1 MLEELH
7 ICDLALIEEVWL
19 PFEAGLTVLTG
30 ETGAGKTVLLSAL
43 QLVMGGRGDANMLRP
58 GADSARVEAQFT
70 GDLVAARTL
79 MAGGRNRCLLN
90 GSLSTVG
97 ALAEAVGPR
106 VDLHGQHDHQELLH
120 PANHLGYLDRSAAA
134 TITPLRDAYQ
144 GALADWQA
152 TRGALAA
159 LQAQL
164 TASAEQLEAGRIA
177 LAEIE
182 RIDPQPGED
191 DEIRSLLPALENA
204 GELAE
209 LLEDAYG
216 ALYDEGAALDLTGRA
231 LEALE
236 QAKRF
241 DPALAA
247 LRAQIDEARVLLS
260 DGADGLRDRLG
271 HIEHDPAALE
281 ARLSRLAELD
291 GLAKR
296 FGPTLE
302 QVLALRARLAA
313 TAAVAG
319 GGQEAL
325 DAARK
330 AEASARAALEDAAAH
345 LAEERRVQAATFLE
359 QLAAAAAPLQLG
371 QVRFDF
377 SFEDLPFERW
387 TATGSQ
393 KLEILY
399 APTPDSAL
407 RPLAKIA
414 SGGELSRVMLALQTI
429 LGAADVARTLIFDEI
444 DTGIGGAVGTAVGRA
459 LKELS
464 RRHQVIVVT
473 HLAQVAAF
481 GDAHYVVR
489 KIGGSGDAGQVA
501 TTVSPVSGERRTAEI
516 ARMLAGDTSEAALT
530 HAKEVLASATA
541 K

>member
-43 QLVMGGRGDANMLRP
+43 QLVMGGRGDATMLRP
-58 GADSARVEAQFT
+58 GAESTRVEAQFS
-70 GDLVAARTL
+70 GELIVARAL

-90 GSLSTVG
+90 GALSTVG
-97 ALAEAVGPR
+97 ALSEAVGPL

-120 PANHLGYLDRSAAA
+120 PQNHLGYLDRSAAA
-134 TITPLRDAYQ
+134 AIAPLREAYQ
-144 GALADWQA
+144 RALSDWQD
-152 TRGALAA
+152 RRDALTA
-159 LQAQL
+159 LQTQL
-164 TASAEQLEAGRIA
+164 AASAEQLEAGRIA

-182 RIDPQPGED
+182 RIDPHPGED
-191 DEIRSLLPALENA
+191 DEIRASLPALENA

-209 LLEDAYG
+209 LIETAYG
-216 ALYDEGAALDLTGRA
+216 ALYDEGAAIDLTGRVH
-231 LEALE
+231 EALG
-236 QAKRF
+236 QAARF
-241 DPALAA
+241 DPALVA
-247 LRAQIDEARVLLS
+247 LQAQISEAQVLLS
-260 DGADGLRDRLG
+260 DVADGLRDSLG

-302 QVLALRARLAA
+302 QVFALRERLAA
-313 TAAVAG
+313 TAAMAG
-319 GGQEAL
+319 SGEEAL
-325 DAARK
+325 AAARE
-330 AEASARAALEDAAAH
+330 AEATARAELQTTAAR
-345 LAEERRVQAATFLE
+345 LADERRDRAVVFLE
-359 QLAAAAAPLQLG
+359 QLSAAAVPLQLG
-371 QVRFDF
+371 NVRFDF
-377 SFEDLPFERW
+377 SFEDLPFEHW
-387 TATGSQ
+387 TSSGSQ

-399 APTPDSAL
+399 APSPDSAL

-429 LGAADVARTLIFDEI
+429 LGAADEGKTLVFDEI

-464 RRHQVIVVT
+464 RHHQVIVVT

-489 KIGGSGDAGQVA
+489 KQDGESAQVV
-501 TTVSPVSGERRTAEI
+501 TTVSPVSGAYRTAEI
-516 ARMLAGDTSEAALT
+516 ARMLAGDATDAALA
-530 HAKEVLASATA
+530 HAEEVLASAA
-541 K
+541 E